1 MSIVGPWK
9 KVSLHGDSGG
19 RAEDQCEETVLSV
32 WEHSALRLL
41 DMYLDIGEQR
51 SGPV

>member
-1 MSIVGPWK
+1 MGTAEEGP
-9 KVSLHGDSGG
+9 
-19 RAEDQCEETVLSV
+19 RETVLSV